1 MATLDEIYKKDF
13 NKARS
18 SVPPQG
24 TIYDLKLPTGTLP
37 KQDFYNVK
45 GITEEYYDKL
55 NETNVMLLPRGT
67 ELKRRLLN
75 SDGQF
80 RVKKDGSFF
89 TIEIKLPKNAVAV
102 VSNRKIG
109 LPYNHKT
116 DSEGYDYVDY
126 IDVKDDKGNI
136 TGKHYIY
143 ILPKSVLY
151 KLNFNALA
159 ISTKKMKSY
168 SGLSIKTWG
177 YGVLNLCIIP
187 YKPNLTY
194 TSTQIL
200 FAKGGLNFD
209 KEIHS
214 VLSELIKLGIVS
226 NPQDYILDD
235 GENIAVTAL
244 DPSYNAMEY
253 EATSVTPLA
262 SLTDKELDEVLS
274 VQENS

>member
-1 MATLDEIYKKDF
+1 
-13 NKARS
+13 
-18 SVPPQG
+18 
-24 TIYDLKLPTGTLP
+24 
-37 KQDFYNVK
+37 
-45 GITEEYYDKL
+45 
-55 NETNVMLLPRGT
+55 
-67 ELKRRLLN
+67 
-75 SDGQF
+75 
-80 RVKKDGSFF
+80 
-89 TIEIKLPKNAVAV
+89 
-102 VSNRKIG
+102 
-109 LPYNHKT
+109 
-116 DSEGYDYVDY
+116 
-126 IDVKDDKGNI
+126 
-136 TGKHYIY
+136 
-143 ILPKSVLY
+143 
-151 KLNFNALA
+151 
-159 ISTKKMKSY
+159 MKSY

-226 NPQDYILDD
+226 NPQDYVLDD

-253 EATSVTPLA
+253 EATSLTPLA
-262 SLTDKELDEVLS
+262 SLTDKELDEVLG

>member
-1 MATLDEIYKKDF
+1 MPTLDEIYKKDF

-24 TIYDLKLPTGTLP
+24 TIYDLKLPKGSLP
-37 KQDFYNVK
+37 VKDFYNVK
-45 GITEEYYDKL
+45 GITEEYFDKL
-55 NETNVMLLPRGT
+55 NETNVMLLPRGYQLT
-67 ELKRRLLN
+67 RRLLN

-89 TIEIKLPKNAVAV
+89 TIDIKLPKNAVAV
-102 VSNRKIG
+102 VSNQKIG
-109 LPYNHKT
+109 LPYNHVA

-126 IDVKDDKGNI
+126 VDVKDDKGNI
-136 TGKHYIY
+136 TGKRYIY

-151 KLNFNALA
+151 KVNFNALA

-177 YGVLNLCIIP
+177 FGVLNLCVIP

-200 FAKGGLNFD
+200 FARGSLNFN
-209 KEIHS
+209 KEIHD

-235 GENIAVTAL
+235 GENIGVVAL
-244 DPSYNAMEY
+244 DPAYNTFEY
-253 EATSVTPLA
+253 EPVSLTPLA
-262 SLTDKELDEVLS
+262 SLTDKELDEVLG

>member
-89 TIEIKLPKNAVAV
+89 TIDIKLSKNAVAV

-109 LPYNHKT
+109 LP
-116 DSEGYDYVDY
+116 
-126 IDVKDDKGNI
+126 
-136 TGKHYIY
+136 
-143 ILPKSVLY
+143 
-151 KLNFNALA
+151 
-159 ISTKKMKSY
+159 
-168 SGLSIKTWG
+168 
-177 YGVLNLCIIP
+177 
-187 YKPNLTY
+187 
-194 TSTQIL
+194 
-200 FAKGGLNFD
+200 
-209 KEIHS
+209 
-214 VLSELIKLGIVS
+214 
-226 NPQDYILDD
+226 
-235 GENIAVTAL
+235 
-244 DPSYNAMEY
+244 
-253 EATSVTPLA
+253 
-262 SLTDKELDEVLS
+262 
-274 VQENS
+274 